1 MADYQLTVDTM
12 IKKRSG
18 LIVVFA
24 LAGLVFAAL
33 PVFAQNVTTAPA
45 GTQTTVKVETKA
57 QIEARRAEMEKKRL
71 KFETEATK
79 KREERKIEAEQKQAE
94 IQTRLGEMQAKR
106 AEFQK
111 ENAQRKAGNTSKV
124 ILATIERLSNI
135 ADRVATRTAKLKEA
149 GADTTESEGFM
160 NAARA
165 DLEAAKASAT
175 AIVSLDLSGETAQ
188 ENFEKIRVAA
198 LETKEHI
205 RSAHTNLA
213 KATSAL
219 SELQK
224 VN

>member
-1 MADYQLTVDTM
+1 M
-12 IKKRSG
+12 IKKLSG
-18 LIVVFA
+18 TIVVFA
-24 LAGLVFAAL
+24 LAGLIFAAL
-33 PVFAQNVTTAPA
+33 PAFAANVTATPVR
-45 GTQTTVKVETKA
+45 TQTGISTETKA
-57 QIEARRAEMEKKRL
+57 QIEARRVEMEKKRVE
-71 KFETEATK
+71 FEAEATK
-79 KREERKIEAEQKQAE
+79 KREERKMEAEQKQAE

-175 AIVSLDLSGETAQ
+175 AIVSLNLSGETAQ

>member
-1 MADYQLTVDTM
+1 M